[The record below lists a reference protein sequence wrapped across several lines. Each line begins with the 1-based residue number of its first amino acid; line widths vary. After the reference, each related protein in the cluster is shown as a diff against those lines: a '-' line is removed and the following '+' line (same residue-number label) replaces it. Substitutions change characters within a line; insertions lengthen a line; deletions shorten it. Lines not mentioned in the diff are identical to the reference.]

1 MKKRTLLLL
10 TILILVVCLCCVI
23 FHIHNSS
30 PSALPLS
37 SHQTPYT
44 MAVENLSSKSGVY
57 SEYYFAPNEN
67 EELQI
72 SVSLR
77 ENGTI
82 DGAPRKVKILL
93 FQIGVDDNIDSFTIN
108 DFSGSTQLSH
118 TFTGLEAN
126 SHYFLRLDNLSGST
140 CFSGKLVDG
149 TIEIS

>member
-1 MKKRTLLLL
+1 MKKKYILLLSSL
-10 TILILVVCLCCVI
+10 LLALSLYCAI
-23 FHIHNSS
+23 FHTHNSA
-30 PSALPLS
+30 PSALPHS
-37 SHQTPYT
+37 SHQAPYT
-44 MAVENLSSKSGVY
+44 MAVENLSPKSGVY
-57 SEYYFAPNEN
+57 SEYYFAPNED

-77 ENGTI
+77 ESGTI

-93 FQIGVDDNIDSFTIN
+93 FQIGIDDNIDSFTIN

-140 CFSGKLVDG
+140 RFSGRLVDG